1 MKTGLKKGL
10 WATLL
15 GVGGAAA
22 AFEVWYR
29 TRETKPCLMLPAHR
43 HPWRTQNFS
52 DTQRVFRTNIP
63 IRNFNTRYEATVVD
77 VKPTVKVLAKKQ
89 LPTAEELKVTVNVK
103 PWHSDTREDGY
114 WPAYILSPQS
124 TLEFELAIQIEGE
137 LERLADIHAIVVDLD
152 YITYSRESKVARH
165 EEVVLIPHQEVGPQ
179 PEPQQEGNV
188 TLQPI
193 KTHILTDADNMAD
206 VIAQYVSPLAQPGD
220 IVVMAESVVAITQR
234 RYLIPDEHV
243 KPGFWA
249 SRLCYLI
256 PNVGSLSSRYGMQ
269 CAINEVGLPRM
280 LSAMAIGA
288 AMKGIGQNGWL
299 YRIAGVPSELIDDIT
314 GTMPPFDKYIV
325 LGPAHA
331 QSVVN
336 EVRARTGLEAAIA
349 DVNNLRKAA
358 IISATKGV
366 NQKALIQALLS
377 NPSGNGNEQT
387 PIVVVRLAEQT
398 VESSRP

>member
-1 MKTGLKKGL
+1 MNKKL

-15 GVGGAAA
+15 GAGSVAGL
-22 AFEVWYR
+22 FELWYR
-29 TRETKPCLMLPAHR
+29 TRESKPCLMLPAHR
-43 HPWRTQNFS
+43 HPWRIQNFS
-52 DTQRVFRTNIP
+52 ENQRTFRTNIP

-77 VKPTVKVLAKKQ
+77 VKPEVQVLAKKQ
-89 LPTAEELKVTVNVK
+89 LPPSDELKVSVHVK

-114 WPAYILSPQS
+114 WPAYILTPQS
-124 TLEFELAIQIEGE
+124 TLEFELAIQVEGQ
-137 LERLADIHAIVVDLD
+137 LERLADIHAVVVGLD
-152 YITYSRESKVARH
+152 YTTYGRNKKTTRR
-165 EEVVLIPHQEVGPQ
+165 EEVVLIPHQEVGAQ
-179 PEPQQEGNV
+179 PEAQEENGV
-188 TLQPI
+188 MLQPI

-206 VIAQYVSPLAQPGD
+206 VIAKYVAPLSQPGD

-234 RYLIPDEHV
+234 RYLVPDQHV

-280 LSAMAIGA
+280 LSAMTVGA
-288 AMKGIGQNGWL
+288 LMKGLGQNGWL

-336 EVRARTGLEAAIA
+336 EVKARTGLEAAIA

-366 NQKALIQALLS
+366 DEQQLIQAILS

-387 PIVVVRLAEQT
+387 PIVLVRLAQNA
-398 VESSRP
+398 VESSPT